1 MLITLPSCFISPPLF
16 RAKADCLQP
25 PLRTRTCSR
34 VLRSTRLMRMILLV
48 LALAPGTAFMAHAPR
63 RFAVQAPR
71 VSPFAA
77 AFSPDEAQDNQG
89 RGVTGARVH
98 TWMETLQ
105 GAPPPRVLP
114 PMRPYAWLGAGVT
127 LQLAAPRTGTP
138 GANKTDYPHCDSVH
152 ALRKRPRFPP
162 LV

>member
-1 MLITLPSCFISPPLF
+1 ML
-16 RAKADCLQP
+16 A
-25 PLRTRTCSR
+25 
-34 VLRSTRLMRMILLV
+34 RSSFDELMRMILLV

-77 AFSPDEAQDNQG
+77 AFSPDELKTIKAEESPAHVYTPG
-89 RGVTGARVH
+89 WKLFRVRR
-98 TWMETLQ
+98 
-105 GAPPPRVLP
+105 PRVLP

>member
-1 MLITLPSCFISPPLF
+1 
-16 RAKADCLQP
+16 
-25 PLRTRTCSR
+25 
-34 VLRSTRLMRMILLV
+34 MRMILLV

-105 GAPPPRVLP
+105 GAPPPCASSYAPVRLAGRGGHTPAGGPPHRHARSKQNGLP
-114 PMRPYAWLGAGVT
+114 SLRLRSCSSETPSVSTSCLSTCIKVPPSTPPPAHATYTPFRRISAPSHDIRGVC
-127 LQLAAPRTGTP
+127 AFRAR
-138 GANKTDYPHCDSVH
+138 
-152 ALRKRPRFPP
+152 
-162 LV
+162 